1 MAPRPQRRAKSVDA
15 LKRCNDDPHIIAA
28 VAQLFWHDRK
38 ASHWRGLSMVCGRVH
53 AAGHEERGVVAVLM
67 TPLPA
72 VQIEKARSWFQRAVL
87 LDPDHGDAWAQYYAF
102 EQQHGS
108 PELAS
113 QVLEKCI
120 AAEPHHGE
128 RWQRVSK
135 SLEHTHKSTAQLLP
149 LVVADL
155 ENPAP

>member
-1 MAPRPQRRAKSVDA
+1 M
-15 LKRCNDDPHIIAA
+15 
-28 VAQLFWHDRK
+28 
-38 ASHWRGLSMVCGRVH
+38 
-53 AAGHEERGVVAVLM
+53 
-67 TPLPA
+67 
-72 VQIEKARSWFQRAVL
+72 QIEKARSWFQRAVL

-113 QVLEKCI
+113 QVLEKCV

-128 RWQRVSK
+128 RWQRISK